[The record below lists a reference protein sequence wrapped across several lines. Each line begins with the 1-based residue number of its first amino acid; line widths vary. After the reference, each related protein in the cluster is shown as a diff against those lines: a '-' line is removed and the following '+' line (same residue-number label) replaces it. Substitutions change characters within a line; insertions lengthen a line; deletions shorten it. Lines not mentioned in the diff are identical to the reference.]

1 LKISPV
7 RYGVLIQMFSI
18 KRGDEMETNQ
28 LLDEIRDINLSYLL
42 LAKQMLRDDRV
53 AAMYRLGINQD
64 IADILERLS
73 SAQLIK
79 MAASNMLLCRFR
91 FDDRLIADML
101 SNDTRDQSVT
111 KSHAAILMAG
121 KPAEAIV

>member
-1 LKISPV
+1 
-7 RYGVLIQMFSI
+7 
-18 KRGDEMETNQ
+18 
-28 LLDEIRDINLSYLL
+28 
-42 LAKQMLRDDRV
+42 
-53 AAMYRLGINQD
+53 MYRLGINQD
-64 IADILERLS
+64 IADILDRLS

-101 SNDTRDQSVT
+101 SNDSRDQSVT

-121 KPAEAIV
+121 KPAEAIA